1 MAYQVINETLN
12 KLEVAWLIVWILL
25 LVKLVDDWVTL
36 GLALVFV
43 LTINNT
49 QSDQDL
55 LPYNR

>member
-1 MAYQVINETLN
+1 MAYQVINETSN

-25 LVKLVDDWVTL
+25 LAKLVDDWVTL

-55 LPYNR
+55 LPCNR